1 VSQDVCYLDK
11 IGLGVARVHP
21 DTGISPSST
30 GPTTTTT
37 KHRTSKVL
45 KHGGFQFLVLQ
56 KGCKFTESIACYEL
70 VWVGKWW
77 SHHKRTQLID
87 EMTAL
92 ASVVVG
98 ALSITMSA
106 GSSAGKPNFL
116 TVLADGECV

>member
-1 VSQDVCYLDK
+1 M
-11 IGLGVARVHP
+11 
-21 DTGISPSST
+21 
-30 GPTTTTT
+30 
-37 KHRTSKVL
+37 
-45 KHGGFQFLVLQ
+45 GFSNFWCCK
-56 KGCKFTESIACYEL
+56 KGAKFTESIACYEL